1 MLRPHVAMCT
11 EGLEILRPSCP
22 TEPGPGPGTARG
34 SRAPAALAE
43 GAGSPETSAN
53 SREQGCAEEDALME
67 WLNAKYSG
75 PTRSPRTEQVFAGVS
90 LWS

>member
-1 MLRPHVAMCT
+1 MCT
-11 EGLEILRPSCP
+11 EVLEILRPSCP

-53 SREQGCAEEDALME
+53 SRGQGCGQEDALME
-67 WLNAKYSG
+67 LLNAKYSG
-75 PTRSPRTEQVFAGVS
+75 PSTEPVFAGV
-90 LWS
+90 